1 MRIDFDI
8 SEMTY
13 EIYIGD
19 QLVNRETI
27 QAPFMIHKSQYLNLI
42 QQVAN
47 DTRPMKFKIIKQE
60 QIWDSFEQKTK
71 ILNNYIEFS
80 NNAMVARRA

>member
-1 MRIDFDI
+1 MRINFDI
-8 SEMTY
+8 SEMIY

-60 QIWDSFEQKTK
+60 IIWDEFEQKQK

-80 NNAMVARRA
+80 NKAMEAKQ

>member
-1 MRIDFDI
+1 MRINFDI

-47 DTRPMKFKIIKQE
+47 DNRPMKFKIIKQE
-60 QIWDSFEQKTK
+60 QIWDEFEQKTK

-80 NNAMVARRA
+80 NNAMVNKQ

>member
-1 MRIDFDI
+1 
-8 SEMTY
+8 MTY

-47 DTRPMKFKIIKQE
+47 DNRPMKFKIIKQE
-60 QIWDSFEQKTK
+60 IIYDEFEQKQK

-80 NNAMVARRA
+80 NNAMLSKQGRSD